1 MVIAGPT
8 AAGKSALAL
17 VVAERHGGTIINA
30 DASQLYAGLRIL
42 SARPNEA
49 DLARAPHRLYGVIDG
64 AEACNA
70 ARWAGLARVEIA
82 AAHAAARLP
91 IVCGGSGMYLRT
103 LLDGIAPV
111 PSIDPGIRAVVRQLA
126 PADAYAALV
135 REDPRAAARLAPAD
149 RQRVM
154 RALEVL
160 RSTGQTLAMWQSA
173 ATGGLAATMAV
184 RGVVVDRPRAE
195 LHARIETRFAAMLA
209 AGALAEAAALAA
221 RRLDPALPVMKAL
234 GVAPLLAVLAGK
246 TTLAEATA
254 AALADTRQ
262 YAKRQQ
268 TWFRNQTPD
277 WERTALPG

>member
-30 DASQLYAGLRIL
+30 DASQLYADLRIL
-42 SARPNEA
+42 SARPSEA

-91 IVCGGSGMYLRT
+91 VVCGGSGMYLRT